1 MLEHNLEAKCE
12 DTPQLRKNGNQY
24 SRRTMNYGKGIF
36 IRQPMIRCST
46 RELDFPG
53 YMTQKRREV

>member
-12 DTPQLRKNGNQY
+12 DTPQLRNNRNKCSRGTMSY
-24 SRRTMNYGKGIF
+24 SKGIF
-36 IRQPMIRCST
+36 IRQPMIRRST

-53 YMTQKRREV
+53 T